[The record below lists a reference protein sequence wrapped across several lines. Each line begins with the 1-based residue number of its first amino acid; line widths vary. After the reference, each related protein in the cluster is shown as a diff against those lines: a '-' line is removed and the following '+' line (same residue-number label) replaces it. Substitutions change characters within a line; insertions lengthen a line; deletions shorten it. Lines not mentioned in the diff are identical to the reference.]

1 MEYYRNYYGA
11 RTMTDA
17 STQVEPINSD
27 VDMVNHPPHY
37 NSGNLECIDAIE
49 ASMEPKAFQGYL
61 KGNVLK
67 YIWRY
72 EKKGG
77 AQDLAKAQWYLAKL
91 SEVARETRVIKNE

>member
-1 MEYYRNYYGA
+1 
-11 RTMTDA
+11 MTDSNMEIEHIELKNYA
-17 STQVEPINSD
+17 PFEG

-37 NSGNLECIDAIE
+37 NSGGLECIDAIE

-67 YIWRY
+67 YVWRY

-77 AQDLAKAQWYLAKL
+77 PQDLAKAQWYLAKL
-91 SEVARETRVIKNE
+91 SEVVRATNDE